1 MKQLYLVIILFLL
14 ISSCQDEKL
23 PKGILARPKM
33 VSVLTDIQLVD
44 SYVNQIP
51 YNDTLATLQSTEYYN
66 AIYRKYK
73 ISRKD
78 FDKSLQYYS
87 KQPKVLDSMYSQVL
101 TNLNKAEKKVGKSLK
116 KVNDLPE

>member
-1 MKQLYLVIILFLL
+1 MKQLFLVIALFLL
-14 ISSCQDEKL
+14 TSSCQEEKL
-23 PKGILARPKM
+23 PKGILEKQKM
-33 VSVLTDIQLVD
+33 VSVITDIQLVD
-44 SYVNQIP
+44 SYVTQIP
-51 YNDTLATLQSTEYYN
+51 YNDTLATLQSSEYYK

-101 TNLNKAEKKVGKSLK
+101 TNLNKAEKKVNKSLK
-116 KVNDLPE
+116 KVNDIPE